1 MAMKPRA
8 MKKKTPMRGGGMPR
22 KMMKEGGAVA
32 EPAWL
37 KSLKKEADKLGV
49 PLRELL
55 TMYEKGKDPKKET
68 MKAAKGGMAKKTMM
82 MRGGMAKKKK

>member
-8 MKKKTPMRGGGMPR
+8 MKKTPMRGGGMPR

-82 MRGGMAKKKK
+82 RGGGMAKKKK

>member
-1 MAMKPRA
+1 